1 MFIKIIT
8 YTGKIITQVM
18 IKIIFLLYYYIKIK
32 YQLLTLNKKKTTEYK
47 LLVCMIFLCFKIIS
61 QNTIDVSLFNQL

>member
-47 LLVCMIFLCFKIIS
+47 LLVCMIFLYFKIIS